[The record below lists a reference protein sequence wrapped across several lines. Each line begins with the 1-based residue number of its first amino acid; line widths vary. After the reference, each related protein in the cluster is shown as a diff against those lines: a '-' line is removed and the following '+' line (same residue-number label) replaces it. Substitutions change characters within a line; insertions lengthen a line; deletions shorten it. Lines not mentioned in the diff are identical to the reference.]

1 MLLGVRSLEL
11 VPFLGMWQ
19 ERGRNAFLLIS
30 RERAFHAP
38 RSFFEHANFTEI
50 YYLKIRCVKAELSIP
65 EWLNWLFSY
74 FGCQNG
80 HLRKKKKI

>member
-50 YYLKIRCVKAELSIP
+50 YYLKIRCVKVFQSGLIG
-65 EWLNWLFSY
+65 Y
-74 FGCQNG
+74 FLILAVKMGIYV
-80 HLRKKKKI
+80 KKNIF